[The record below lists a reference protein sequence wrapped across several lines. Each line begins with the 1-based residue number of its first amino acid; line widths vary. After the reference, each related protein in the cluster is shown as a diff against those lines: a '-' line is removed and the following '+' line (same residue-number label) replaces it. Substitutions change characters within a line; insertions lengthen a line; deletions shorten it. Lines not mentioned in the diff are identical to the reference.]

1 VLLRM
6 ANPSAENK
14 KIRLMMKS
22 LHAYKIYQ
30 TDLKVSCPSNK
41 ITGNSTKPDRFIG
54 CNEFKL
60 EGKIRN
66 NNGFDEK

>member
-1 VLLRM
+1 
-6 ANPSAENK
+6 
-14 KIRLMMKS
+14 MMKS